1 MRLSTITSAVAVAL
15 AGAVGAAQP
24 PQPCNGICMPTK
36 ADMEAVKFGYS
47 VQNLL
52 YQYYKSVPVNQSFFS
67 NLSDANTNYLGNF
80 MGLQRQA
87 WLGIEALQ
95 QFGGHKQSMSWPNCS
110 YKLPSPPSSAKA
122 HLKTAY
128 MIEATLCGA
137 FIGLGDYVQSPEA
150 GFLMARLAAEHGIH
164 ASYIGSHMM
173 PQIFMKNS
181 SALTPAFTPQHV
193 LKPGMKVGHLGQ
205 WMDKCVAAPQPPCG
219 GMVKIGDLG
228 SNVTGSGNMTRSSS
242 PSGGMGGGSMSSPTT
257 PVQTGAGNV
266 IEAWFT
272 PLLGLAIGVLV

>member
-1 MRLSTITSAVAVAL
+1 MRPFAVISAITLAL
-15 AGAVGAAQP
+15 AGAAGAAQSS
-24 PQPCNGICMPTK
+24 QPCNGICMPSK

-52 YQYYKSVPVNQSFFS
+52 YQYYKSVPPPRREYQ
-67 NLSDANTNYLGNF
+67 LPGNA

-95 QFGGHKQSMSWPNCS
+95 QFGHNKSMSWPNCT
-110 YKLPSPPSSAKA
+110 YKLPTPPSSAKD

-128 MIEATLCGA
+128 MIEATLCGT

-150 GFLMARLAAEHGIH
+150 AFLMARLAAEHGIH
-164 ASYIGSHMM
+164 ASYIGSHMK

-193 LKPGMKVGHLGQ
+193 LKPGMSVGHLGQ
-205 WMDKCVAAPQPPCG
+205 WMDKCVAAPEPPCG
-219 GMVKIGDLG
+219 DKVKIGDLG
-228 SNVTGSGNMTRSSS
+228 SNVTGSNNMTRSPSS
-242 PSGGMGGGSMSSPTT
+242 SGGMGGGSKSSPTT
-257 PVQTGAGNV
+257 PVQTNAGSVMN
-266 IEAWFT
+266 AWFT
-272 PLLGLAIGVLV
+272 PLLGLLIGAALV